1 MYVQLTLVGNVG
13 RDPEL
18 RYVGE
23 GIAVTDFT
31 VAITKKVGQE
41 KTTQWIKVVA
51 WRQLAETVVQYV
63 KKGKQ
68 VLISASDIEI
78 ESWQGQD
85 GTTRTQLKVT
95 AQNITFLG
103 KREDDGQTDAVYSSK
118 PDNNDADIPF

>member
-18 RYVGE
+18 RYVGD

-103 KREDDGQTDAVYSSK
+103 KREDDNTAGNTGEPS
-118 PDNNDADIPF
+118 DNNNDIPF